1 MDNTNNQIYFNFS
14 YFALRLLGKGL
25 YSNHWSAISELVA
38 NGLDAGASRI
48 KLLFDLRDKNHATIE
63 ILDDGSGMDYN
74 DLATK
79 YALIGKDKRLDTDAT
94 EELKNRFMGRKGIG
108 KLAALYLSKKYYIVT
123 KTAMGEE
130 AWTLDAVNVSD
141 SDIPHLDRVNL
152 NALDVLSA
160 NEWRKVKTGTLV
172 LLTDVNLANFGE
184 QSIEGMKA
192 RLADF
197 YLLDA
202 IGSSIEVAII
212 DSNKR
217 DIVFNSVKKS
227 IAFRNFCAFF
237 NNTGVDYSNKLAKTV
252 VISSEIP
259 EISNKPRDVV
269 LIDET
274 SLNTAGDKEFQK
286 SDGSIV
292 RLSYSLTGWV
302 GIHTSIR
309 KDEAIRNDSE
319 FLKNKTYRPNQLRLY
334 VRKKLAVENFLEY
347 VKNTHALSNY
357 IEGEIS
363 FDILDDNALD
373 DIATSNRQGFVDD
386 DQRIVLLVNLIKP
399 IINRLIRERIRL
411 ADQVHLEE
419 NAYKEKIEKDKKKAE
434 LEKEQEI
441 LKRKEEEERRKWAE
455 IEKKKEE
462 QRRIELEIEKL
473 KEEKRRKQAEIDRQ
487 REEQRRKEA
496 EIEKQNEEQKRRQA
510 EIEKQKEEQQR
521 KKAQLEKELEEQKR
535 KVAEL
540 AQQDAEA
547 RRLQAELKKREEEER
562 RKNAE
567 FQTALIKKDLG
578 SEKKRNVFLVDAMGE
593 DQKEFAKRLHM
604 IRTNVSTMASTIRN
618 LTMKLQRKKL
628 TEQATLEGLE
638 SLSYLIL
645 RIKANVQYGAVALF
659 DTKEE
664 SAHGDLFRFI
674 CEYCESVASHQ
685 YTNLIIKAITVDNT
699 KYIVDFVPQD
709 MAIILDNVIS
719 NSVKARATIL
729 EVVMQYMKG
738 EAIIS
743 FIDNGRG
750 LTKSIS
756 DVNELFQFGKGFTVS
771 GTGIGLYHIKDIV
784 EHKMNGTV
792 TIDQTV
798 KQGFCL
804 RLGLKQ

>member
-1 MDNTNNQIYFNFS
+1 MDNTNNQIFFNFS

-38 NGLDAGASRI
+38 NGLDAGASNI

-79 YALIGKDKRLDTDAT
+79 YALIGKDKRLDADAT

-108 KLAALYLSKKYYIVT
+108 KLAALYLSRKYYIVT
-123 KTAMGEE
+123 KTAAGEE
-130 AWTLDAVNVSD
+130 AWVLDAVNVSD
-141 SDIPHLDRVNL
+141 SEIPHLDRVNL
-152 NALDVLSA
+152 SELYVLSA

-172 LLTDVNLANFGE
+172 LLTDVNLANFGV
-184 QSIEGMKA
+184 QSIEGLKA

-202 IGSSIEVAII
+202 IGSCIEVAII
-212 DSNKR
+212 DSNKQ
-217 DIVFNSVKKS
+217 DIAFNSVKKS
-227 IAFRNFCAFF
+227 IAFKNFCAFF

-252 VISSEIP
+252 VISSEIQ
-259 EISNKPRDVV
+259 EISDKPRDVV
-269 LIDET
+269 LIDGT
-274 SLNTAGDKEFQK
+274 SFNTAGEKEFKK

-292 RLSYSLTGWV
+292 RLAYSLTGWV

-309 KDEAIRNDSE
+309 KDEALRNDPE

-334 VRKKLAVENFLEY
+334 VRRKLAVENFLEY

-363 FDILDDNALD
+363 FDILDDNELE

-386 DQRIVLLVNLIKP
+386 DVRVLLLIELIKP
-399 IINRLIRERIRL
+399 IINRLIKERIRL

-419 NAYKEKIEKDKKKAE
+419 KEHKEKIEESKRQAE

-441 LKRKEEEERRKWAE
+441 LRRKEEEERRKQVE
-455 IEKKKEE
+455 LEKRKEE
-462 QRRIELEIEKL
+462 QRRIELEIEKRN
-473 KEEKRRKQAEIDRQ
+473 EEQKRKQAELEKQ

-496 EIEKQNEEQKRRQA
+496 EIEKQNEEQRRRQA
-510 EIEKQKEEQQR
+510 EIEKQKEKQQR
-521 KKAQLEKELEEQKR
+521 KKAELEKELEEQKR

-540 AQQDAEA
+540 AQQEAET

-567 FQTALIKKDLG
+567 IQTALIKKDLG

-593 DQKEFAKRLHM
+593 DQKDFAKRLHM
-604 IRTNVSTMASTIRN
+604 IRTNVSTMTSAIKN
-618 LTMKLQRKKL
+618 LTMKLQRQKL
-628 TEQATLEGLE
+628 TEKGMLEGLE
-638 SLSYLIL
+638 NLSYLIL
-645 RIKANVQYGAVALF
+645 RIKANIQYGAVALF
-659 DTKEE
+659 NTKEE
-664 SAHGDLFRFI
+664 ITHGDLFQFI
-674 CEYCESVASHQ
+674 REYCENVASHQ
-685 YTNLIIKAITVDNT
+685 YENIEIQLDDTGSLFII
-699 KYIVDFVPQD
+699 DFVPQD
-709 MAIILDNVIS
+709 IAIILDNILS
-719 NSVKARATIL
+719 NSNKAHANIV
-729 EVVMQYMKG
+729 EVVMRN
-738 EAIIS
+738 ENEVATIN

-750 LTKSIS
+750 LTKSITN
-756 DVNELFQFGKGFTVS
+756 VNELFQFGKGFTAS
-771 GTGIGLYHIKDIV
+771 GTGIGLYHVKDII
-784 EHKMNGTV
+784 ENKMHGSV
-792 TIDQTV
+792 VIDQSV
-798 KQGFCL
+798 KKGFCL
-804 RLGLKQ
+804 SVRLQK

>member
-1 MDNTNNQIYFNFS
+1 MNNTNNQIFFNFS

-38 NGLDAGASRI
+38 NGLDAGAGNI

-79 YALIGKDKRLDTDAT
+79 YALIGKDKRLDSDAT

-108 KLAALYLSKKYYIVT
+108 KLAALYLSKKYYILT
-123 KTAMGEE
+123 KTAAGEE

-152 NALDVLSA
+152 NELYVLSE

-172 LLTDVNLANFGE
+172 LLTDVNLANFGV
-184 QSIEGMKA
+184 QSIEGLKA

-202 IGSSIEVAII
+202 IGSSIKVAII
-212 DSNKR
+212 DSSKQ

-227 IAFRNFCAFF
+227 IAFKNFCAFF
-237 NNTGVDYSNKLAKTV
+237 NNSGVDYSDKLAKTV
-252 VISSEIP
+252 VISSEIQ

-274 SLNTAGDKEFQK
+274 SFDTVGDKEFQK

-309 KDEAIRNDSE
+309 KEEALRNDPE

-334 VRKKLAVENFLEY
+334 VRRKLAVENFLEY

-386 DQRIVLLVNLIKP
+386 DARVLLLIDLVKP
-399 IINRLIRERIRL
+399 IINRLIKERIRL

-419 NAYKEKIEKDKKKAE
+419 NEHKEKIEEDKKQAE

-441 LKRKEEEERRKWAE
+441 LRRKEEEERRKRAE

-462 QRRIELEIEKL
+462 QHRIEL
-473 KEEKRRKQAEIDRQ
+473 
-487 REEQRRKEA
+487 
-496 EIEKQNEEQKRRQA
+496 
-510 EIEKQKEEQQR
+510 EIEKQKEEQKR
-521 KKAQLEKELEEQKR
+521 KQAELEKQREEQKR
-535 KVAEL
+535 KEAEI
-540 AQQDAEA
+540 AQQEAEA

-567 FQTALIKKDLG
+567 IQTALIKKDLG

-593 DQKEFAKRLHM
+593 DQKDFAKRLHM
-604 IRTNVSTMASTIRN
+604 IRTNVSTMTSTIRN

-628 TEQATLEGLE
+628 TEQAMLEGLE

-664 SAHGDLFRFI
+664 TAHGDLFQFI
-674 CEYCESVASHQ
+674 REYCDSIASHQ
-685 YTNLIIKAITVDNT
+685 YTNIIIKVIIVNNT
-699 KYIVDFVPQD
+699 KYIRDFVPQD
-709 MAIILDNVIS
+709 IAIILDNILS
-719 NSVKARATIL
+719 NSVKARATVL
-729 EVVMQYMKG
+729 EVLMQSMTD

-756 DVNELFQFGKGFTVS
+756 NIDELFQFGKGFTVS

-784 EHKMNGTV
+784 EHKMHGTV
-792 TIDQTV
+792 MIDQSV

-804 RLGLKQ
+804 RLGLKK

>member
-1 MDNTNNQIYFNFS
+1 MDNTNNQIFFNFS

-38 NGLDAGASRI
+38 NGLDAGASNI

-79 YALIGKDKRLDTDAT
+79 YALIGKDKRLDADAT

-108 KLAALYLSKKYYIVT
+108 KLAALYLSKKYFIVT
-123 KTAMGEE
+123 KTAAGEE
-130 AWTLDAVNVSD
+130 AWSLDAVNVSD
-141 SDIPHLDRVNL
+141 SDIPHLDRVNMSTL
-152 NALDVLSA
+152 YVLSA
-160 NEWRKVKTGTLV
+160 NEWQKVKTGTLV
-172 LLTDVNLANFGE
+172 LLTDVNLANFGV
-184 QSIEGMKA
+184 QSIEGLKA

-202 IGSSIEVAII
+202 IGSVIEVAII
-212 DSNKR
+212 DSCR
-217 DIVFNSVKKS
+217 QDIVFNAVQKS
-227 IAFRNFCAFF
+227 IAFKNFCAFF
-237 NNTGVDYSNKLAKTV
+237 NNTGVDYSKKLAKTV
-252 VISSEIP
+252 KISSEIP
-259 EISNKPRDVV
+259 EISNKSRDVV
-269 LIDET
+269 LIDEPAF
-274 SLNTAGDKEFQK
+274 NTAGDKAFQK

-309 KDEAIRNDSE
+309 KDEALRNDPE

-386 DQRIVLLVNLIKP
+386 DPRVLLLIDLVKP
-399 IINRLIRERIRL
+399 IINRLIKERIRL

-419 NAYKEKIEKDKKKAE
+419 NEHKEKIEEDKKQAE

-441 LKRKEEEERRKWAE
+441 LRRKEEEERRKRAE

-462 QRRIELEIEKL
+462 QRRLVLEIEKQ
-473 KEEKRRKQAEIDRQ
+473 KEEQKRKQAELEKQ

-496 EIEKQNEEQKRRQA
+496 ELEKQNEEQKRRQA
-510 EIEKQKEEQQR
+510 EIEKQQ
-521 KKAQLEKELEEQKR
+521 EEQKR
-535 KVAEL
+535 KNAEL
-540 AQQDAEA
+540 AEQEAES
-547 RRLQAELKKREEEER
+547 RRLQAELQKKVEEER
-562 RKNAE
+562 RRNAE
-567 FQTALIKKDLG
+567 IQTALMKKDLG

-593 DQKEFAKRLHM
+593 NQKDFAKRLHM
-604 IRTNVSTMASTIRN
+604 IRTNISTMTSTIRN

-628 TEQATLEGLE
+628 TEQAMLEGLE

-664 SAHGDLFRFI
+664 TAHGDLFQFI
-674 CEYCESVASHQ
+674 REYCESVATRQ
-685 YTNLIIKAITVDNT
+685 YANIKITIDIEDSS

-709 MAIILDNVIS
+709 IAIVLDNVLS
-719 NSVKARATIL
+719 NSVKARATVLKI
-729 EVVMQYMKG
+729 EMRSERNTYT
-738 EAIIS
+738 ID
-743 FIDNGRG
+743 FIDDGKG
-750 LTKSIS
+750 LTKSVTNI
-756 DVNELFQFGKGFTVS
+756 NELFEFGKGFTES
-771 GTGIGLYHIKDIV
+771 GTGIGLYHIKEII
-784 EHKMNGTV
+784 EKKMRGSV
-792 TIDQTV
+792 TIDQSV
-798 KQGFCL
+798 QLGFCL
-804 RLGLKQ
+804 RVRLKK